1 MSIVDTVKKLP
12 NPVLVLFIASKFFIG
27 LGFGVLFACHL
38 GASAL
43 WIIIIGIL
51 MSVPGAY
58 IIWFKK

>member
-27 LGFGVLFACHL
+27 LGVGVLLAGHL
-38 GASAL
+38 YGGAL
-43 WIIIIGIL
+43 WIILIGIL